1 MHALVNL
8 DLEGILELDDTRE
21 GYRRGLRVGTHTH
34 KRHLVFH
41 SISSVFRQKSNDFLN
56 AIKGVSSK
64 RGAPSFSVSS
74 LKFIHVSYVCKIRM
88 DIRVYCK

>member
-34 KRHLVFH
+34 ILY

-74 LKFIHVSYVCKIRM
+74 L
-88 DIRVYCK
+88 